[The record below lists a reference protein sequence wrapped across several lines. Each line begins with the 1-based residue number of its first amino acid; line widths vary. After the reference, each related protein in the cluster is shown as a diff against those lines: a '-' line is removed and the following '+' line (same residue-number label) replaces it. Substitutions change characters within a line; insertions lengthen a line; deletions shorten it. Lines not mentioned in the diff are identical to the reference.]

1 MILAYNIPFFSIF
14 IPLLCGIVCL
24 VLKPKAS
31 KLLTLLMLTVE
42 CVLLTI
48 LAVQMSVS
56 GESFRFAMGH
66 FPAPFGNELRAGA
79 LEALMAC
86 SFGAVTL
93 FSLLG
98 GMRDIENDVPQ
109 SKRSLLNVIICILF
123 TALMVM
129 AFTND
134 MFTSF
139 VFIDIITISAC
150 SLVMIKPGGRTLIA
164 TIRYLIMSLVGSALY
179 LLSLSMLYNISGHLL
194 MEPIGAALQ
203 SVTAGGQYSMP
214 LFIIAAAMVTAL
226 SIKSAVFPFHSW
238 LPDAHASATTT
249 ASAVLSGI
257 IIKSYLFL
265 MIKIFYRVFGVEL
278 VKLLQISNIL
288 LLFGVLGLIIGSVQ
302 AIRQRDI
309 KRMLS
314 YSSVAQIGYI
324 CIAIGLG
331 SEAGMVAACFH
342 IIAHA
347 LSKAMLFTAA
357 GGLAAVSGGS
367 KDFDAIRGSGRR
379 NKTAGIA
386 FTCGALSMVGIPLF
400 SGFISKLYLATAAAD
415 TMFAGVVIFTAVV
428 LSTVLSSM
436 YYFPAIACIFSKR
449 PEGAMDKAINAPEAT
464 GTLVTA
470 GTIKVGDTIETVK
483 AREATETPNML
494 EAPKMARTIKTT
506 KESANPDGM
515 FIVSCIAFI
524 ILNLALGIF
533 SQPVLSAIST
543 GLSVLG

>member
-24 VLKPKAS
+24 VLKPKAA
-31 KLLTLLMLTVE
+31 KLLTFLMLTVV
-42 CVLLTI
+42 CILLTI
-48 LAVQMSVS
+48 LTVQMSMS

-66 FPAPFGNELRAGA
+66 FPAPFGNEIRTGVLD
-79 LEALMAC
+79 ALMAC
-86 SFGAVTL
+86 SFGAVIL

-98 GMRDIENDVPQ
+98 GMRGIENDVPQ
-109 SKRSLLNVIICILF
+109 SKRSLLNVIICILL
-123 TALMVM
+123 TALMVI

-139 VFIDIITISAC
+139 VFIDIITIAAC

-194 MEPIGAALQ
+194 MEPIGVVLQ
-203 SVTAGGQYSMP
+203 TIVAGGQHKMP
-214 LFIIAAAMVTAL
+214 LFIIIAAMVTAL

-238 LPDAHASATTT
+238 LPDAYESATT
-249 ASAVLSGI
+249 ASSSILSGVI
-257 IIKSYLFL
+257 SKSYLFL
-265 MIKIFYRVFGVEL
+265 MIKIFYRVFGIEV
-278 VKLLQISNIL
+278 VKVLHIGNIL
-288 LLFGVLGLIIGSVQ
+288 LVFGILGLLIGSVQ

-342 IIAHA
+342 IISHA
-347 LSKAMLFTAA
+347 LSKAMLFGAA
-357 GGLAAVSGGS
+357 GGLAAVSNGS
-367 KDFDAIRGSGRR
+367 KDFDALRGSGRR

-386 FTCGALSMVGIPLF
+386 FACGALSMVGIPLF
-400 SGFISKLYLATAAAD
+400 SGFISKLYLATAAAESV
-415 TMFAGVVIFTAVV
+415 FAGVVIFAAVV

-436 YYFPAIACIFSKR
+436 YCFPALACIFSKR
-449 PEGAMDKAINAPEAT
+449 PEGAMGKADKAAE
-464 GTLVTA
+464 
-470 GTIKVGDTIETVK
+470 
-483 AREATETPNML
+483 
-494 EAPKMARTIKTT
+494 
-506 KESANPDGM
+506 ESANPDGM
-515 FIVSCIAFI
+515 FMVSSIAFI